1 MSTIISIG
9 INRDKIQFNEKG
21 WANVDVFVNDQVN
34 EYGQNASAAMSQS
47 KEERESNTPRN
58 YVGNG
63 KVVWTSGTIEA
74 APRQE
79 SKGVTAAQQS
89 EAGRET
95 PDLPF

>member
-63 KVVWTSGTIEA
+63 KI
-74 APRQE
+74 
-79 SKGVTAAQQS
+79 
-89 EAGRET
+89 GRAHV
-95 PDLPF
+95 